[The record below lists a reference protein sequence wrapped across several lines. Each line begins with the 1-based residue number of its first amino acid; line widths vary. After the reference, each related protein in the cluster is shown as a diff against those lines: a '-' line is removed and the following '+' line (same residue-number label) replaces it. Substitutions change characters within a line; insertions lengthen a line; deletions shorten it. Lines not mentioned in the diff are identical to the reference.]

1 MKRCALVTG
10 GSRGIGAATAVK
22 LAARGCDVA
31 VSYRTQ
37 RTAAEEVAAAVQRL
51 GGRAFI
57 LQADLADLDQARDLI
72 HDAAE
77 ALGGLHILVNNAGY
91 VQRLPWDEVSLEDWE
106 RMLRV
111 GLTAPFVLSRYAV
124 PYMREANFGRIVN
137 VSSLRALSG
146 SAHGIHYATAKAG
159 LLGFTKSLALAVAPL
174 GITVNAVCPGFV
186 ATEINREAL
195 ATRGDEIRAQI
206 PLGRVAHPEEIASV
220 IAFLC
225 SDEAGYITGETVS
238 ANGGLRMG

>member
-1 MKRCALVTG
+1 MKQCALVTG

-31 VSYRTQ
+31 LSYRMQ

-72 HDAAE
+72 HEAAE

-91 VQRLPWDEVSLEDWE
+91 VQRLPWEELSLEDWE

-111 GLTAPFVLSRYAV
+111 GLTSAFVLSRYAV
-124 PYMREANFGRIVN
+124 PYMREAKFGRIVN
-137 VSSLRALSG
+137 VSSLRALTG
-146 SAHGIHYATAKAG
+146 SAHGIHYATSKAG
-159 LLGFTKSLALAVAPL
+159 LLGLTKSLALAVAPL

-186 ATEINREAL
+186 ATEINLDAL

-206 PLGRVAHPEEIASV
+206 PLGRVAHPEEVASV

-225 SDEAGYITGETVS
+225 SEEAGYLTGETVS
-238 ANGGLRMG
+238 ANGGLRMD

>member
-31 VSYRTQ
+31 LSYRTQ
-37 RTAAEEVAAAVQRL
+37 RTVAEEVAAAVQRL
-51 GGRAFI
+51 GGRAF
-57 LQADLADLDQARDLI
+57 LFQADLADLDQARDLI
-72 HDAAE
+72 HEAAE

-91 VQRLPWDEVSLEDWE
+91 VQRLPWEELSLEDWE

-124 PYMREANFGRIVN
+124 PYMREASFGRIVN
-137 VSSLRALSG
+137 VSSLRALAG

-225 SDEAGYITGETVS
+225 SDEASYITGETVS